1 MMNKNLTFTC
11 IFVFVVVSLSIFS
24 IGVFADTDYPNR
36 PITMVV
42 PWSAGGSTD
51 IGARAF
57 QFPFQSALGVPIV
70 VNNMPG
76 GSALVGSEFVLNAKP
91 DGYTLLFSSDSP
103 GHWRV
108 LDLSPTVS
116 WKDFN
121 PLMILTIYYST
132 VCVHGDSKWNN
143 IDELIEDMRNRPGEI
158 SVGIAGIGAS
168 AHTMS
173 LLLEKFSGIEL
184 KLIPYQ
190 GGGPANLGL
199 LNKEVDLSF
208 GLIAEVI
215 DFVENGDFKLLAT
228 FTEERVPD
236 FPDVPTVS
244 EKLPE
249 LKPWIKGSTFASI
262 CSPKDTPDEINEILV
277 NAAKKAVQDSRWV
290 EIAKNMNFVTPYYV
304 GEEAVKFVE
313 DWGDLKSWIFYE
325 AGIAE
330 RSPEEFG
337 IPKPY

>member
-1 MMNKNLTFTC
+1 MKKNGK
-11 IFVFVVVSLSIFS
+11 SIFR
-24 IGVFADTDYPNR
+24 ITLAVVFFVTFSLVVFSNTDYPER
-36 PITMVV
+36 PVTMVV

-51 IGARAF
+51 ICARAF
-57 QFPFQSALGVPIV
+57 QFPFQGALGVPVV

-76 GSALVGSEFVLNAKP
+76 GSALVGSEFVLNADP

-103 GHWRV
+103 GHWRA
-108 LDLSPTVS
+108 LGLSPTTS
-116 WKDFN
+116 WQDFN

-132 VCVHGDSKWNN
+132 VCVNADSKWNT
-143 IDELIEDMRNRPGEI
+143 IDELIEDIRNRPGEI
-158 SVGIAGIGAS
+158 SVGIAGMGAS

-173 LLLEKFSGIEL
+173 LLLEKFADIKL
-184 KLIPYQ
+184 KIIPYQ
-190 GGGPANLGL
+190 GGGPANVGL

-208 GLIAEVI
+208 GLIAEVL
-215 DFVENGDFKLLAT
+215 DYVENGDFKLLAT

-236 FPDVPTVS
+236 FPDIPTVS

-262 CSPKDTPDEINEILV
+262 CSPKGTPDEINEILV
-277 NAAKKAVQDSRWV
+277 NAAKEAIKDPKWLEA
-290 EIAKNMNFVTPYYV
+290 AKNMNFVTPYYT

-313 DWGDLKSWIFYE
+313 DWGNLKSWIFYE

-330 RSPEEFG
+330 HSPEEFG